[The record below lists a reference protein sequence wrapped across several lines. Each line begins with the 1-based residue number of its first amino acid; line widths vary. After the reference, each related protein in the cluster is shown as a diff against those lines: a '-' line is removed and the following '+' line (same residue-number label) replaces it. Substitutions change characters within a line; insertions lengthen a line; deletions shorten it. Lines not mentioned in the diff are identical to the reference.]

1 MSTEALK
8 VGVLLVSG
16 GVQLLDLAA
25 IDVLGSCDPG
35 YLKNAGLPDALLSK
49 ARPVEI
55 LYIAESGVGSNA
67 TLTSNGNIL
76 ITVSALTV
84 LVLYVC
90 KFLIIGHCPQLA
102 FIRECWEAGLSC
114 HPGSGPELR
123 HDAR

>member
-35 YLKNAGLPDALLSK
+35 YLKDAGLPDALLSK

-90 KFLIIGHCPQLA
+90 RILILGHRPQLA
-102 FIRECWEAGLSC
+102 FIRERWKAGLSC
-114 HPGSGPELR
+114 HPGTGPELR
-123 HDAR
+123 RDAR